1 MDSSWVRKEIQIAQK
16 AKLPVTL
23 VIVRACLL
31 PADLV
36 GFPFIPANQGFNQE
50 RVRLEILDQ
59 LLDRKRDAAAR
70 LDAATREQLG
80 REKAC
85 DDFMREYPAIVQKLD
100 KVRDQPLR
108 TIELEIARTS
118 VPTPG
123 TKIILQLDIDGWLFS
138 RPLEFIVAPWQD
150 REALP
155 RRQKSRMWIYGG
167 DSNKRPLVVCA
178 MAWYDRF
185 EVRAATKPPPIWHRA
200 LSPTLS
206 NSMANRS
213 LLPGPVRSC
222 SASGASVATIALRQ
236 E

>member
-1 MDSSWVRKEIQIAQK
+1 MASINQTRFASSPSPATAVDSSWVRKEIQIAQK

-80 REKAC
+80 RREKAC

-123 TKIILQLDIDGWLFS
+123 TKIILQLDIDGWFS
-138 RPLEFIVAPWQD
+138 
-150 REALP
+150 
-155 RRQKSRMWIYGG
+155 YG
-167 DSNKRPLVVCA
+167 
-178 MAWYDRF
+178 
-185 EVRAATKPPPIWHRA
+185 
-200 LSPTLS
+200 LSS
-206 NSMANRS
+206 
-213 LLPGPVRSC
+213 
-222 SASGASVATIALRQ
+222 
-236 E
+236 